1 VVQDERLRDDA
12 KQLLRIAYER
22 QVASGEVGL
31 GVDLQAA
38 ADEQGMGYESRYLA
52 ALVDYMEVAGWIEQ
66 DPGAD
71 PIGRGEAGMPVRRIT
86 RRGTEI
92 LREAMG

>member
-1 VVQDERLRDDA
+1 MQDERLRDDA

-52 ALVDYMEVAGWIEQ
+52 ALVDCMEVAGWIER

-71 PIGRGEAGMPVRRIT
+71 PIGRGEVSMPVRRIT
-86 RRGTEI
+86 RRGTEV

>member
-52 ALVDYMEVAGWIEQ
+52 ALVDYMEVAGWLEQ